1 MHCFLA
7 GGGDVGEGAG
17 DAGEEVG
24 AAGQGICVGKTLGI
38 ILVHLEPAWCR
49 RKELDFVC

>member
-7 GGGDVGEGAG
+7 GGGDVGEGGG

-24 AAGQGICVGKTLGI
+24 AAGQGVCMGEMLGI
-38 ILVHLEPAWCR
+38 ILVHLETAWCR
-49 RKELDFVC
+49 GKEQNLVC